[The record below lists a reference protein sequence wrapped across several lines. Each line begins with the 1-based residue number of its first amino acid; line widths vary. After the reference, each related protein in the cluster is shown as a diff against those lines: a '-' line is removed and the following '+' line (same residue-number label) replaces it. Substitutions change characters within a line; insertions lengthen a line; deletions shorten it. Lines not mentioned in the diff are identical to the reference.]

1 MSVSNYL
8 AKSENSCKY
17 SYSKL
22 KDVLYLVSEEHVKDI
37 IIDNGEAYISGLTEL
52 PMRIN
57 GFNIQFNET
66 TSLDERYKFE
76 KKLTLSMHGY
86 VNYKIFGGRYY
97 AIIESEDGTFWMIN
111 VDFPSRITHTFN
123 LSQNTNQTDFTFASL
138 SNFPTLKLN
147 AEFEAVSPVCL
158 GLNVYGIDK
167 LELIEKEKAL
177 LDTENRTVY
186 SSEDFKLIEFLG
198 KSCSFQEVYDGFNAT
213 DTITFNIAFD
223 NYKPFWQWNLLEF
236 LDNKYSAIITPR
248 GNDNKYYSG
257 FNVGLEP
264 SYTIQTQS
272 NAGQS
277 DIITI
282 TLTEASSNGLTA
294 AVDWSEDQQTETR
307 WRFVKQVGE
316 TICYECIG
324 FGKARYLVKQEVDY
338 FGNPTGNYQV
348 MQGYASQYPNFHIV
362 ATFSDEHI
370 FDTNDCN
377 SGETCTFDT
386 NLPLTIDF
394 DAVTCNTYT
403 LKTSCDWK
411 ATNIPSGITV
421 TPTSG
426 AASSSYTLSV
436 CNTLT
441 PTQNL
446 KESVFNIVCC
456 NSVRTINVRTGLD
469 ITCIKPL
476 TKTINCLG
484 QAVEFTVKGN
494 CQLNITSI
502 SPSLTYSQSNN
513 TLTIQVPRNNTTS
526 AITWSITA
534 TNCDCSLDPISFSIV
549 QDKTYE
555 RWVDE
560 SGYICQSGN
569 SYTVQRRYTGTTSG
583 NINTYTTETRA
594 GTLIQSGDTRCSGSS
609 EFIWDGHYYCV
620 DGDKYKAMEQTV
632 NGVKNGV
639 TQLGELVESASSWC
653 NQEVTYKWVLTDRW
667 QCGGSGSTPTS
678 NKLQAEYSDST
689 TYSIDCNSS
698 TTLSY
703 NEVTAHTSP
712 MTAMT
717 SAVVGDCV
725 TIINQS
731 FYNCKS
737 LTSITIPDTVTSIYS
752 WSFYN
757 CYSLTTIHI
766 PSGITSISD
775 YVYQYC
781 DGLTGVTIPNGVT
794 TIGEYAFAYCSG
806 LTSINIPDSVTSI
819 GDAAFDYCSGA
830 TTLEIGSGVTTIGY
844 NAFMGCSNLSSITIN
859 ATTPATLSSNV
870 FTDTNNCPI
879 YVPAQ
884 SVTSYQTAWSAYS
897 GRIQAIP

>member
-52 PMRIN
+52 PLRIN

-198 KSCSFQEVYDGFNAT
+198 KSCSFQEVYDGFKAT
-213 DTITFNIAFD
+213 DTIQFNIAFD
-223 NYKPFWQWNLLEF
+223 NYKPSWQYNLLEF
-236 LDNKYSAIITPR
+236 LDNRYSAIITPR
-248 GNDNKYYSG
+248 GGDNKYYSG

-307 WRFVKQVGE
+307 WRFVKKVGE

-324 FGKARYLVKQEVDY
+324 LGKARYLVKQEVDY

-348 MQGYASQYPNFHIV
+348 MEGYQSQYPNFHIV

-377 SGETCTFDT
+377 SGDTCTIT
-386 NLPLTIDF
+386 TSLPLTINF
-394 DAVTCNTYT
+394 NAVTCNTYS

-421 TPTSG
+421 SPASG
-426 AASSSYTLSV
+426 SSNTDYTISV
-436 CNTLT
+436 CNTVA
-441 PTQNL
+441 PTQVTQ
-446 KESVFNIVCC
+446 ESAFNIVCC
-456 NSVRTINVRTGLD
+456 NSVRTVNINRSLGND
-469 ITCIKPL
+469 CITPQS
-476 TKTINCLG
+476 TTINCLG
-484 QAVEFTVKGN
+484 QSVTFTVKGT
-494 CQLNITSI
+494 CRLNITSI
-502 SPSLTYSQSNN
+502 DPRLTYSQNGN
-513 TLTIQVPRNNTTS
+513 ILTIQVPQNNGTS

-534 TNCDCSLDPISFSIV
+534 TNCDCKADPITISII

-560 SGYICQSGN
+560 EGYICVGGD
-569 SYTVQRRYTGTTSG
+569 SYTIQRRYTGTTST
-583 NINTYTTETRA
+583 NITTPTSETRA
-594 GTLIQSGDTRCSGSS
+594 GTLIQQGDERCGGSTD
-609 EFIWDGHYYCV
+609 FIWDGKYYCV
-620 DGDKYKAMEQTV
+620 NGDKYKAMEQVV
-632 NGVKNGV
+632 NGVKTGV
-639 TQLGELVESASSWC
+639 SQLGELVEADSEWC
-653 NQEVTYKWVLTDRW
+653 NSDVT
-667 QCGGSGSTPTS
+667 
-678 NKLQAEYSDST
+678 
-689 TYSIDCNSS
+689 
-698 TTLSY
+698 
-703 NEVTAHTSP
+703 
-712 MTAMT
+712 
-717 SAVVGDCV
+717 
-725 TIINQS
+725 
-731 FYNCKS
+731 
-737 LTSITIPDTVTSIYS
+737 YS
-752 WSFYN
+752 WSATTRYE
-757 CYSLTTIHI
+757 CSGTTSYYLYQKYEQRGEQDSLPAYPNVWSINGDGTKSLNKKMDNDPACGYVPPVEPIYRWVNMDISTNWICDDCEQPSTIYRWIKTDNTTCVEDTPTTIYRWI
-766 PSGITSISD
+766 QTSG
-775 YVYQYC
+775 
-781 DGLTGVTIPNGVT
+781 T
-794 TIGEYAFAYCSG
+794 TCIE
-806 LTSINIPDSVTSI
+806 
-819 GDAAFDYCSGA
+819 
-830 TTLEIGSGVTTIGY
+830 
-844 NAFMGCSNLSSITIN
+844 
-859 ATTPATLSSNV
+859 
-870 FTDTNNCPI
+870 NN
-879 YVPAQ
+879 
-884 SVTSYQTAWSAYS
+884 
-897 GRIQAIP
+897 